1 MQQHYTNIAFISYK
15 RKDKKWAKWL
25 QSKLEHYKLPIEI
38 LKQDPEMEFAK
49 NPRHVFRDTTD
60 LSGGV
65 LAKAIK
71 EGLDSSKYLIVICSP
86 RAAESEW
93 VCKEVQDFIDS
104 GREEYIIPFIIEGEP
119 NSKDSEKECFP
130 EALRSLSKE
139 RELLGINIKEGGRNY
154 AAVRVVA
161 TMFGLKFD
169 TLWDRFQREEK
180 KRMRWFIAALCI
192 AVLILL
198 SCLGAGVWSYHQI
211 KQSRD
216 TIMVNQSRFVAEK
229 AEQLIQVGD
238 SYTASVLLLNTM
250 PSDLEHPERQLTFES
265 VRALYN
271 CKNDAILRGHTD
283 KVYSV
288 SFSPDG
294 KRIVSASADSTVRI
308 WDAESGECLKVLDKQ
323 MGEVYSASFSPDGKR
338 IVSAPNGNYL
348 RIWDS
353 ETGDSLKVI
362 YSRYLW
368 GENSVSFSPDGK
380 KILLSERNEK
390 YLQLWDME
398 TDERPKV
405 LDGHTRDV
413 NSACFSPSGKHI
425 VSASQDSTIR
435 VWDVE
440 TGEGKVLDKYNK
452 EACSASFSYNGK
464 FIVSAYMDG
473 LIRIWDVETSKCIK
487 EINSLK
493 YSRDCSVSFSPD
505 GRFIVAA
512 WFGTG
517 IISQKIP
524 VVEIWDV
531 ETGEHKELVSHAEKV
546 NSVSFSPDG
555 KRIISASDDKTIRIY
570 DVSGDNVLLSGDYSG
585 YFNALSFSPDGERI
599 LASSHI
605 RRDIQVLNLKTGECE
620 VLEGHT
626 GCVNSSSYSHDG
638 KRIVSASN
646 DSTLRIWDA
655 ETGEIL
661 KGGKKLSHRCYSASF
676 SPDGK
681 CIVSSYYSGRIC
693 RIQIWD
699 TETCKCINV
708 LNGHTKLIE
717 SVSFSPDSKHV
728 VSASADKTVRVWD
741 AKSGECEVLDGH
753 TDLVYSASYSPDGK
767 HIVSASKDKTVRV
780 WDVETNECKVLE
792 GHTQDVTSASFSP
805 DGKRIVSCSEDG
817 TIRIWDVESER
828 CLYTHKVSSGAVYS
842 ATFSPDGRHI
852 AYSDRKALITMKS
865 LPFEELF
872 RETQE
877 RFKNRKLTPEEKRM
891 YYLE

>member
-15 RKDKKWAKWL
+15 REDKRWAKWL

-38 LKQDPEMEFAK
+38 LEQEPDLEFAK

-86 RAAESEW
+86 RAAKSEW
-93 VCKEVQDFIDS
+93 VCKEVQDFIDF
-104 GREEYIIPFIIEGEP
+104 GREEYIIPFIIGGEP
-119 NSKDSEKECFP
+119 HSDDSKKECFP
-130 EALRSLSKE
+130 DALKSLSKE

-154 AAVRVVA
+154 AAVRAVA

-229 AEQLIQVGD
+229 AEELIQNGD

-250 PSDLEHPERQLTFES
+250 PSDLEHPKRQLTFES
-265 VRALYN
+265 VRTLYN

-283 KVYSV
+283 KVYSA

-294 KRIVSASADSTVRI
+294 KRIVSASADNTVRI

-338 IVSAPNGNYL
+338 IVSAPNGSYF

-362 YSRYLW
+362 NTRYLY
-368 GENSVSFSPDGK
+368 GVNSVSFSPDGK
-380 KILLSERNEK
+380 KILSSEKQKK
-390 YLQLWDME
+390 YIQLLDLETGKCSME
-398 TDERPKV
+398 FK
-405 LDGHTRDV
+405 GHTNWV
-413 NSACFSPSGKHI
+413 NSASFSPDGKCI
-425 VSASQDSTIR
+425 VSASQDSTVR

-440 TGEGKVLDKYNK
+440 TGESRVLDLYK
-452 EACSASFSYNGK
+452 ERAYSASFNSNGK
-464 FIVSAYMDG
+464 YIVSASGDEI
-473 LIRIWDVETSKCIK
+473 IRIYDAETGKCLK
-487 EINSLK
+487 EFK
-493 YSRDCSVSFSPD
+493 GHPYSSDISVSFSPD
-505 GRFIVAA
+505 GKYIVSA
-512 WFGTG
+512 WFDTG
-517 IISQKIP
+517 IISQKTP

-531 ETGEHKELVSHAEKV
+531 ETGEHKELVSHADKV

-570 DVSGDNVLLSGDYSG
+570 DVSGDNVLLSGDFSG

-626 GCVNSSSYSHDG
+626 GMVNSSSYSHDG

-661 KGGKKLSHRCYSASF
+661 KGGKKLSHQCYSASF

-681 CIVSSYYSGRIC
+681 CIVSSYFTGRVC

-708 LNGHTKLIE
+708 LKGHTKLIE

-753 TDLVYSASYSPDGK
+753 TDWVYSASYSPDGK
-767 HIVSASKDKTVRV
+767 HIVSASRDKTVRV

-792 GHTQDVTSASFSP
+792 GHTQDVKSASFSP
-805 DGKRIVSCSEDG
+805 DGKRIVSCSDDG

-828 CLYTHKVSSGAVYS
+828 CLYTHKVSSKAVYS
-842 ATFSPDGRHI
+842 AIFSPDGRHI
-852 AYSDRKALITMKS
+852 AYSDREALITMKS

-877 RFKNRKLTPEEKRM
+877 RFKNRKLTPEERRM